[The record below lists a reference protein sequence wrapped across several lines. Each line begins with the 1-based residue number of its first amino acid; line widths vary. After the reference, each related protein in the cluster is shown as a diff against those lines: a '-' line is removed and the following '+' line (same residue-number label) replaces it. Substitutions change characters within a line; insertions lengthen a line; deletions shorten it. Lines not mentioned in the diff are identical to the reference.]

1 MERKFL
7 TKKEQVKRSGVSLI
21 TKDIF
26 ACEKT
31 MFNVI
36 KEI

>member
-7 TKKEQVKRSGVSLI
+7 TKKEQLERSEVSLI

-26 ACEKT
+26 ACDKT